1 LFTDPASRGSG
12 VATALPEAIKQL
24 AKDRDLGVVRWITAD
39 DNHTAQS
46 VYDKVATRTTS
57 G

>member
-1 LFTDPASRGSG
+1 
-12 VATALPEAIKQL
+12 L